1 MDAYLL
7 RKFPPPPGEGAD
19 ETAEP
24 EAVGTG
30 E

>member
-7 RKFPPPPGEGAD
+7 RKFPPPLGEEVDAAIIE
-19 ETAEP
+19 ET
-24 EAVGTG
+24 GDG